1 MIKIHLHNSK
11 VDDIH
16 AFIQHA
22 RWKWRKS
29 RTRMARFREF
39 PRQESRHVH
48 RSIEDARLYTVKARN
63 QPVNVVKRAVWFAAR
78 SVLDRYASA
87 EDQTRY
93 FDIENESY
101 AENKLDSKIISI
113 LPCLLLRCELSCI
126 WLCEFPRIRSDFWS
140 VEEEAEDQI
149 RVAKKPN
156 WSTRLSRLLS
166 REREFTKKIESLIAR
181 ISFSY
186 LETQIPIDSTL
197 YNCVSISL
205 YRYVVDFQFSGAKL
219 INSALYKAV
228 NSTLFRYLI
237 SIRHPKQEIRI
248 IFINWFITKK
258 SSTRDSRFQG
268 TFSKIIFVT
277 LVLSCLIIYDSNDT
291 KFDTKY

>member
-16 AFIQHA
+16 AFIRHA

-39 PRQESRHVH
+39 PRQQSRHVL

-113 LPCLLLRCELSCI
+113 LPCFLLRCELSCI
-126 WLCEFPRIRSDFWS
+126 WLCEFRKLRIKFKSLKSQTDQRENRDFYRANVIPRKRSNLWS
-140 VEEEAEDQI
+140 VDSKDQFFVS
-149 RVAKKPN
+149 RN
-156 WSTRLSRLLS
+156 TNSDRFYFLQLRL
-166 REREFTKKIESLIAR
+166 
-181 ISFSY
+181 
-186 LETQIPIDSTL
+186 
-197 YNCVSISL
+197 
-205 YRYVVDFQFSGAKL
+205 DF
-219 INSALYKAV
+219 I
-228 NSTLFRYLI
+228 I
-237 SIRHPKQEIRI
+237 EIRG
-248 IFINWFITKK
+248 WFSILK
-258 SSTRDSRFQG
+258 SQIDQLRS
-268 TFSKIIFVT
+268 
-277 LVLSCLIIYDSNDT
+277 L
-291 KFDTKY
+291 